1 MPRITPER
9 RSANRAVIVAAA
21 RRCFSRDGF
30 HQTSM
35 PAIAAEAQV
44 AVGAAYRYF
53 SGKDDLIVAVAQDA
67 FAVIFSPVQR
77 LHDED
82 DRNGRNGRNHQG
94 HREDREDHEDQDDQD
109 DQGGRGAAASV
120 ADLIAATVD
129 NLDRTRPVDA
139 AGNEV
144 PLDELLRCAVQTWGE
159 ILRGGDIADRA
170 AEGVAGALDDLAAIL
185 RRGQRSGTVP
195 ADLDAAGAARV
206 VMALLHGYLLQRI
219 AFGPVDTTAFTQ
231 AVRVLLSPR

>member
-82 DRNGRNGRNHQG
+82 GRNGRNDRYHQG
-94 HREDREDHEDQDDQD
+94 QEDQEDREGQEDQG

-120 ADLIAATVD
+120 VDLIAATVD

-231 AVRVLLSPR
+231 AVRALLSPR